1 MQDSQ
6 RMYIEYDEFS
16 VLRSAPPANLII
28 DSGSEMWASADFKI
42 IGAASTAFEVLY
54 HKTIFVAFL
63 IHYLK
68 VCFSAA
74 VILILSV
81 KPCIITAFVYF
92 F

>member
-1 MQDSQ
+1 MNFDLVMGDETGYFHMQDSQ

-54 HKTIFVAFL
+54 HKTIFVAVH

-68 VCFSAA
+68 VS
-74 VILILSV
+74 SV
-81 KPCIITAFVYF
+81 M
-92 F
+92 